1 MKIKDALVLFS
12 KEIAQAVTGMTAGVM
27 NYLGGRPKVSKSIH
41 LFSFLIEKSL
51 LKISVRLNNKNYKVT
66 VNPYNEVQKK
76 LEGDRRIHIVDKK
89 SLDTTIPLFKIAY
102 ARSGDKGD
110 HANIG
115 VIARKEY
122 LPYIQNALTNNK
134 VSSYFQP
141 SYERRSQNLG
151 RTWNFRY
158 KLFIEEF
165 SWRWWN
171 G

>member
-12 KEIAQAVTGMTAGVM
+12 KEIAQAVTVNDSWCNELFGWAT
-27 NYLGGRPKVSKSIH
+27 YKVSKSIH

-115 VIARKEY
+115 VIARKKEY

-134 VSSYFQP
+134 VSSYF
-141 SYERRSQNLG
+141 SH
-151 RTWNFRY
+151 
-158 KLFIEEF
+158 LFMKETSKSGTYLEF
-165 SWRWWN
+165 QV
-171 G
+171 